1 MTCSLQLGVRRLTV
15 PASLVLDE
23 CSRWLLTIHLSV
35 RHRRYCRLYIL
46 DLLQQPGHCAQL
58 ESLVCEC
65 YTSNLVRWGV
75 SSVPLFSS
83 DIDIMVTRYLSP
95 LEQQMVTQVVLG
107 LSNVTYLSMQAVAS
121 NKLGSFFLT
130 MFQN

>member
-23 CSRWLLTIHLSV
+23 SSRWPLTIHLSV
-35 RHRRYCRLYIL
+35 RIRRSRRLYIL

-75 SSVPLFSS
+75 SSVPLCS
-83 DIDIMVTRYLSP
+83 DIDITVTRYLSP

-121 NKLGSFFLT
+121 NELGSFFFT

>member
-1 MTCSLQLGVRRLTV
+1 MRRLTV

-23 CSRWLLTIHLSV
+23 SSRWPLTIHLSV
-35 RHRRYCRLYIL
+35 RIHIYCRLYIL

-75 SSVPLFSS
+75 SSVPLCS
-83 DIDIMVTRYLSP
+83 DIDITVTRYLSP

-107 LSNVTYLSMQAVAS
+107 MSNVTYLSIQAVAS
-121 NKLGSFFLT
+121 NELGSFFFT